1 MELLDRNYYRM
12 LDDTELFRA
21 AADSPTA
28 ELAVVLGERLEAIET
43 EHEERVE
50 SLKDKAADFERD
62 ANQLDDKVYQLRMEI
77 AKNEQIIAGLAAE
90 IQHLKETSK

>member
-12 LDDTELFRA
+12 LDDTELLRA

-28 ELAVVLGERLEAIET
+28 ELAVVLGERMEAVVT
-43 EHEERVE
+43 EMESDIGDYKERA
-50 SLKDKAADFERD
+50 DDFERE

-77 AKNEQIIAGLAAE
+77 AKNEQIIAGLSAE

>member
-12 LDDTELFRA
+12 LDDTELLRA

-28 ELAVVLGERLEAIET
+28 ELAVVLGERLEAIEI

-77 AKNEQIIAGLAAE
+77 AKNEQIIAGLSAE

>member
-12 LDDTELFRA
+12 LDDTELLRA

-28 ELAVVLGERLEAIET
+28 ELAVVLGERLEAIEI

-50 SLKDKAADFERD
+50 SLKDKASDFERD
-62 ANQLDDKVYQLRMEI
+62 CNRLDDEKYVLECEI
-77 AKNEQIIAGLAAE
+77 SRLEDTLDAMAEEIEQ
-90 IQHLKETSK
+90 LKETSK

>member
-12 LDDTELFRA
+12 LDDTELLRA

-43 EHEERVE
+43 EREERIE

-62 ANQLDDKVYQLRMEI
+62 FNRLDHEKYVLECEI
-77 AKNEQIIAGLAAE
+77 SRLEDFLDAMAEE
-90 IQHLKETSK
+90 IQQLKETSK